1 MDIFQKC
8 GEFDRPAKVKA
19 LGLYPYF
26 VPLSGHVGA
35 EMEMQG
41 RKVIMLG
48 SNNYLGLTDHP
59 YVMEKA
65 CEAIRKYGTGCT
77 GSRFLNG
84 TLDIHLEL
92 EEKLASFLGKEAC
105 VTFSTGFQANLG
117 VIGTLGDRGTVLFI
131 DRKNHAS
138 IIDGTRMGYAKV
150 VKYRHNDLDNLRH
163 MLETHRE
170 HPGMIITDGVFSMEG
185 DLADIPGLCDLGAEF
200 GVRVMIDDAHGVG
213 AMGAHGRGTAEHLG
227 CEDRVDILV
236 GTFSKSFACIGGFG
250 AGPETVID
258 YIRHVARTNIFSA
271 SLPPSAVATVLAVL
285 EILREEPG
293 LVQKSHDAAERC
305 RTGLRDLGF
314 NVGNSEAPIVPI
326 IVGEDLVCFRFWKEL
341 FENGVFTN
349 AVVSPAVDQG
359 QAMLR
364 TSYMASHT
372 PGMIDRAL
380 GIFKT
385 VGRGLGL
392 I

>member
-1 MDIFQKC
+1 MDIFRKC
-8 GEFDRPAKVKA
+8 GEFHRPAQVKA

-59 YVMEKA
+59 LVMEKA

-163 MLETHRE
+163 QLETNKG

-185 DLADIPGLCDLGAEF
+185 DLADIPGLARLSAEF
-200 GVRVMIDDAHGVG
+200 GVRLLVDDAHGVG

-227 CEDRVDILV
+227 CEERVDLLV

-271 SLPPSAVATVLAVL
+271 SLPPPAVATVLAVL

-305 RTGLRDLGF
+305 RCGLRDMGF

-359 QAMLR
+359 EAMLR

-372 PGMIDRAL
+372 PEMIDRAL
-380 GIFKT
+380 EVFKT
-385 VGRGLGL
+385 VGRRLGL

>member
-1 MDIFQKC
+1 
-8 GEFDRPAKVKA
+8 
-19 LGLYPYF
+19 
-26 VPLSGHVGA
+26 
-35 EMEMQG
+35 
-41 RKVIMLG
+41 
-48 SNNYLGLTDHP
+48 
-59 YVMEKA
+59 
-65 CEAIRKYGTGCT
+65 
-77 GSRFLNG
+77 
-84 TLDIHLEL
+84 
-92 EEKLASFLGKEAC
+92 
-105 VTFSTGFQANLG
+105 
-117 VIGTLGDRGTVLFI
+117 
-131 DRKNHAS
+131 
-138 IIDGTRMGYAKV
+138 
-150 VKYRHNDLDNLRH
+150 
-163 MLETHRE
+163 
-170 HPGMIITDGVFSMEG
+170 MIITDGVFSMEG